1 MVRGPNPPVT
11 RRTRLRRET
20 GPAHQILDNL
30 LEQTGMMSTL
40 SGYCAYLKA
49 SHHARALVEERLDAN
64 CVADIYRGLAAAP
77 DPTEHRGRFAGFI
90 DAYPAATPDA
100 AASLHE
106 QRARSWCA
114 LYVLEGSAL
123 GARVIASRIVDL
135 GVNAEFGG
143 RHLSQ
148 QIADGRS
155 WGAYLDIL
163 EHARLNAEEENDCV
177 SEALATFDCF
187 IHQYMVAA

>member
-1 MVRGPNPPVT
+1 
-11 RRTRLRRET
+11 
-20 GPAHQILDNL
+20 
-30 LEQTGMMSTL
+30 MSTGAIL
-40 SGYCAYLKA
+40 G
-49 SHHARALVEERLDAN
+49 
-64 CVADIYRGLAAAP
+64 
-77 DPTEHRGRFAGFI
+77 
-90 DAYPAATPDA
+90 
-100 AASLHE
+100 
-106 QRARSWCA
+106 A

-143 RHLSQ
+143 RHLNQ

-187 IHQYMVAA
+187 IQHYMVAA